1 MINPVFSVL
10 MAIYHKESPDYFD
23 LSLESIYTQ
32 KYSVE
37 EIVLVKD
44 GPLTVALESVIS
56 KWHKLFGSKLKIVG
70 LETNVGLSKALNHG
84 LKHCRFNWVA
94 RFDTDDICLPERL
107 ELQAKYIAE
116 NPLADIVGG
125 FARRMDEDGNL
136 FENIK
141 VPVGSEKIRNLI
153 WTCPMIHPTVCY
165 RKDKI
170 LAVGGYDPDAGPRQD
185 DYDLWFRCAAA
196 GYEFHNIPQP
206 LLLYRFTEANMRRNS
221 LKVGYHRLK
230 VGFRGNK
237 KLGYGPKAYIGVM
250 VPFFRAMLPY
260 PLNIWVY
267 KLLHRFNPRNK

>member
-1 MINPVFSVL
+1 MSVY
-10 MAIYHKESPDYFD
+10 IKEKPAYLR
-23 LSLESIYTQ
+23 LSLQSLKEQTLPPNE
-32 KYSVE
+32 V
-37 EIVLVKD
+37 VLVQD
-44 GPLTVALESVIS
+44 GPITAELENVIAEFQTS
-56 KWHKLFGSKLKIVG
+56 LPIKLVN
-70 LETNVGLSKALNHG
+70 LENNQGLSKALNIG
-84 LKHCRFNWVA
+84 LQHCKNDWVA
-94 RFDTDDICLPERL
+94 RFDTDDICLPKRL
-107 ELQAKYIAE
+107 KLQAKYIAE
-116 NPLADIVGG
+116 NPSADIVGG
-125 FARRMDEDGNL
+125 FARRMDEGGELYDL
-136 FENIK
+136 IK
-141 VPVGSEKIRNLI
+141 APVGSERIKQLI

-170 LAVGGYDPDAGPRQD
+170 IAIGGYDSKAGPRQD

-237 KLGYGPKAYIGVM
+237 KLGYGLKAYIGVT

-267 KLLHRFNPRNK
+267 RLLSRFNPRNK